1 MDGAMRIVN
10 PATNQ
15 TLKELDEDTPGSI
28 ADKVGRVRRAQRAWA
43 ASSFAER
50 AERIRRFR
58 DIVAERR
65 EALAQALTS
74 EVGKPIS
81 QSRNELI
88 ALGGRIDFF
97 LEHAAREIEDEIVL
111 GADAGGTEERI
122 RHEPLGVVAN
132 VSAWNYPFFVGA
144 NVFLPALLT
153 GNGVIYKPSEYA
165 TLTGLGIERALHDAG
180 IPQDVF
186 VSVLGG
192 GSVGAA
198 LVEQKLDG
206 VFFTGSH
213 ATGTRIAQALAHRMI
228 RVQLELGGKDPAY
241 VCDDVDPAQAA
252 LATADGAFYNTGQ
265 SCCAVERIYVHERIW
280 DPFIRALTDAVQGFV
295 LGDPTDDK
303 TYIGPLARRELALA
317 TLEDQ
322 VADALHRGARL
333 LTGGRRAERA
343 GFFFEPTVLVD
354 VTHEMKLMRDE
365 SFGPVIGVM
374 KVGSDAEAQQLMAD
388 TEYGLTA
395 AVYSQSRARAE
406 AILAE
411 LDVGTAYW
419 NCCDR
424 VSPRLPWSGR
434 GHSGIGCTLSTYG
447 IEAFLKPK
455 AYHLRAG

>member
-1 MDGAMRIVN
+1 MRIVD
-10 PATNQ
+10 PANGQ
-15 TLKELDEDTPGSI
+15 TLRELDEDTRDSLTE
-28 ADKVGRVRRAQRAWA
+28 KVARARSAQRAWA
-43 ASSFAER
+43 LRPFAER
-50 AERIRRFR
+50 AEALRRFR
-58 DIVAERR
+58 DLVTERR
-65 EALAQALTS
+65 EALALTLTQ
-74 EVGKPIS
+74 EVGKPIA
-81 QSRNELI
+81 QSRNELN
-88 ALGGRIDFF
+88 ALAGRIDFF
-97 LEHAAREIEDEIVL
+97 LEHAAREIEDEVL
-111 GADAGGTEERI
+111 LTAEAGGTEERI
-122 RHEPLGVVAN
+122 RHEPLGLVAN

-144 NVFLPALLT
+144 NVFVPALLT
-153 GNGVIYKPSEYA
+153 GNSVLYKPSEYA
-165 TLTGLGIERALHDAG
+165 TLTGLGIESALHDSG
-180 IPQDVF
+180 VPRDVF
-186 VSVLGG
+186 VSVIGG

-198 LVEQKLDG
+198 LIEQRVDG

-241 VCDDVDPAQAA
+241 VCDDADPKHAA
-252 LATADGAFYNTGQ
+252 AATADGAFYNTGQ
-265 SCCAVERIYVHERIW
+265 SCCAVERLYVHQAIW
-280 DPFIRALTDAVQGFV
+280 EPFVRELETTVRGFV
-295 LGDPTDDK
+295 MGDPTDPN

-322 VADALHRGARL
+322 VADALHRGAKL
-333 LTGGRRAERA
+333 LTGGRRASRP

-354 VTHEMKLMRDE
+354 VTHDMKVMRDE

-374 KVGSDAEAQQLMAD
+374 KVRSDEEARERMAD

-406 AILAE
+406 AILST